1 MPNTS
6 RSTLLAVCLAI
17 VYVVWGSTY
26 LAIHFVVDGMPPLIS
41 SAIRN
46 LCAGP
51 ILFAFLKWRGAAWPT
66 SRQWRNGALIG
77 FMMMGLGNGFVCLA
91 ETSVPSGLA
100 ALVVA
105 GVPVFAI
112 LFAWGLS
119 GARPRLLEWLGIALG
134 LAGMALLNLDLHAA
148 ASPGAVA
155 VLFVAA
161 ASWACATVLQPRLDM
176 PAGPMSAAV
185 QMLGGGASLV
195 VMSALRGERLVASAV
210 PASAWLALAYLVVFG
225 SIVAYT
231 RVRLRDRAT
240 RGRRWRPATRTSTRW
255 WPWASARC
263 SRARRS
269 AADRRRDGGDPGGRR
284 AGDDR
289 QRAPRRLIPHCQQVR
304 RASVTV
310 AAQPG
315 DCPHGRFIRLHAAH
329 RLDLEQGQ
337 RRPLREHQPA
347 DRRRRR
353 TTRTCRWAAIRCS
366 SIRWPRPTASR

>member
-6 RSTLLAVCLAI
+6 RSTLLAACLAI

-26 LAIHFVVDGMPPLIS
+26 LAIHFVVDGMPPLAS

-66 SRQWRNGALIG
+66 PRQWRNGALIG

-105 GVPVFAI
+105 GVPVFAL

-119 GARPRLLEWLGIALG
+119 GTRPRLLEWLGIVLG
-134 LAGMALLNLDLHAA
+134 LGGMALLNFDLHAA
-148 ASPGAVA
+148 ASPSAVA

-161 ASWACATVLQPRLDM
+161 ASWAGATVLQRRLDM

-195 VMSALRGERLVASAV
+195 AMSTLRGEHFVASAV
-210 PASAWLALAYLVVFG
+210 PASAWIALAYLVVFG

-231 RVRLRDRAT
+231 AFVYVIAHS
-240 RGRRWRPATRTSTRW
+240 RPALATSYAYVNPVVAVGLGVLFAGETVSV
-255 WPWASARC
+255 PILAGMTVILAGVGLVMIGN
-263 SRARRS
+263 ARR
-269 AADRRRDGGDPGGRR
+269 
-284 AGDDR
+284 
-289 QRAPRRLIPHCQQVR
+289 
-304 RASVTV
+304 
-310 AAQPG
+310 
-315 DCPHGRFIRLHAAH
+315 
-329 RLDLEQGQ
+329 
-337 RRPLREHQPA
+337 
-347 DRRRRR
+347 
-353 TTRTCRWAAIRCS
+353 
-366 SIRWPRPTASR
+366 TA